1 MILFELRCDKDHHF
15 EGWFRDGKGYEAQT
29 KAGKLV
35 CPVCGSRRIEKAMMA
50 PRIGKGARA
59 AAGKAE
65 TTNLPVPAPAPV
77 PASAPV
83 PAAMPSE
90 MKAVQMLRELRKQ
103 IEANCDY
110 VGPQF
115 AEEARKI
122 HYGETEARGI
132 YGETSAEE
140 AEALDEEGIEF
151 ARVPWVP
158 RQDS

>member
-1 MILFELRCDKDHHF
+1 MILFELRCQKDHHF
-15 EGWFRDGKGYEAQT
+15 EGWFRDGKGFETQT

-35 CPVCGSRRIEKAMMA
+35 CPVCGNRRIEKAMMA
-50 PRIGKGARA
+50 PRIGKAARSKSA
-59 AAGKAE
+59 KPDMA
-65 TTNLPVPAPAPV
+65 NLPVPSPAPV
-77 PASAPV
+77 P
-83 PAAMPSE
+83 PAQQVE
-90 MKAVQMLRELRKQ
+90 MKAVQMLREMRKQ

-110 VGPQF
+110 VGPGF

-122 HYGETEARGI
+122 HYGEAEARGI

>member
-1 MILFELRCDKDHHF
+1 MILFELRCQKDHHF
-15 EGWFRDGKGYEAQT
+15 EGWFRDGKGFETQT

-35 CPVCGSRRIEKAMMA
+35 CPVCGNRRIEKALMA
-50 PRIGKGARA
+50 PRIGKGARTKSA
-59 AAGKAE
+59 KSE
-65 TTNLPVPAPAPV
+65 TANLTVPSPAPV
-77 PASAPV
+77 P
-83 PAAMPSE
+83 PAQPAE
-90 MKAVQMLRELRKQ
+90 MKAVQMLREMRKQ

-110 VGPQF
+110 VGPGF

-122 HYGETEARGI
+122 HYGEAEARGI

>member
-1 MILFELRCDKDHHF
+1 MILFELRCQKDHHF
-15 EGWFRDGKGYEAQT
+15 EGWFRDGKGFETQT

-35 CPVCGSRRIEKAMMA
+35 CPVCGNRRIEKAMMA
-50 PRIGKGARA
+50 PRIGKAARSKSEKLDTA
-59 AAGKAE
+59 
-65 TTNLPVPAPAPV
+65 NLPVPSPAPV
-77 PASAPV
+77 APAQQA
-83 PAAMPSE
+83 E
-90 MKAVQMLRELRKQ
+90 MKAVQMLREMRKQ

-110 VGPQF
+110 VGPGF

-122 HYGETEARGI
+122 HYGEAEARGI

>member
-1 MILFELRCDKDHHF
+1 MILFELKCDKDHHF
-15 EGWFRDGKGYEAQT
+15 EGWFRDGKGYDAQT

-50 PRIGKGARA
+50 PRIGKGARKADAKPEA
-59 AAGKAE
+59 ATVPVAPAS
-65 TTNLPVPAPAPV
+65 VPAVLPP
-77 PASAPV
+77 
-83 PAAMPSE
+83 E
-90 MKAVQMLRELRKQ
+90 MKAVQLLRELRKQ
-103 IEANCDY
+103 VEANCDY

-132 YGETSAEE
+132 YGETTAEE